1 MKHLQRAASDI
12 ARSIGQ
18 LPLVGLL
25 GWQDVKQ
32 RYRRSLLGPF
42 WLTISMGVMIGT
54 IFMVFGQIFDVP
66 MQEFLPFLAVG
77 LILWALL
84 SSVLSEACT
93 AFIGAEN
100 IIKQLPLPLFMHV
113 LRMVWRNLLI
123 FAHNLVIVPLL
134 FLLLGKGL
142 DWTALL
148 ALPGLVLLLLN
159 LTWVALVLG
168 VLCTR
173 YRDLAQMVG
182 SVLQVLFYLTP
193 VMWMPGLLPER
204 AGLFLLSLNPF
215 YHWFETVRGPLL
227 GHVPSTTSW
236 LVCAGMVLAGWLVA
250 LLFFGRHRS
259 RIAYWL

>member
-12 ARSIGQ
+12 ARSMGQ

-236 LVCAGMVLAGWLVA
+236 LVCASMVLAGWLVA

>member
-1 MKHLQRAASDI
+1 MKSLLVASSDI
-12 ARSIGQ
+12 ARTMGQ

-25 GWQDVKQ
+25 AWQDVKQ

-54 IFMVFGQIFDVP
+54 IYMVFGQIFNVP

-93 AFIGAEN
+93 AFIGAES
-100 IIKQLPLPLFMHV
+100 IIKQLPLPLFVHV
-113 LRMVWRNLLI
+113 LRMVWRNLLV
-123 FAHNLVIVPLL
+123 FLHNLVILPLL
-134 FLLLGKGL
+134 FLMLGKGL
-142 DWTALL
+142 GWTALL
-148 ALPGLVLLLLN
+148 SLAGMLLLVLN
-159 LTWVALVLG
+159 LTWVALILG

-193 VMWMPGLLPER
+193 VMWMPDLLPER
-204 AGLFLLSLNPF
+204 AGRFLLTLNPF
-215 YHWFETVRGPLL
+215 HHWFEVVRGPLL
-227 GHVPSTTSW
+227 GHVPSAVSW
-236 LVCAGMVLAGWLVA
+236 LVCAGMVLSGWLLA
-250 LLFFGRHRS
+250 LLFFGRHRA